1 VTDDRVTNDRVTD
14 DRVIDDPS
22 ITVLIVDDH
31 PLVRAGLRGLLA
43 ATDDLEVVAEA
54 GDGESAI
61 TLALLHAPDV
71 VLMDLSMPGIDGV
84 ETTRRMLQATPGL
97 AVVILTSFQGEARV
111 AEALRSGAIGYLLKD
126 SDPDEVLAAVRAA
139 AVGEVPI
146 DSRVARALLPRGS
159 GGRPVLSAREGQVLK
174 LITDGLSNKQIA
186 AQLGIAERTV
196 KVHAGNV
203 FRQLGVS
210 DRTSAAMWAR
220 DNLRY

>member
-1 VTDDRVTNDRVTD
+1 MTDDRVTA
-14 DRVIDDPS
+14 DPGS
-22 ITVLIVDDH
+22 GDSVITVLIVDDH

-43 ATDDLEVVAEA
+43 ATADLAVVAEA

-61 TLALLHAPDV
+61 ALALLHSPDV

-84 ETTRRMLQATPGL
+84 ETTRRLLRATPGL
-97 AVVILTSFQGEARV
+97 PVVILTSFQGEARV
-111 AEALRSGAIGYLLKD
+111 VEALRTGAIGYLLKD

-139 AVGEVPI
+139 AGGEVPI
-146 DSRVARALLPRGS
+146 DSRVARALLPRDG
-159 GGRPVLSAREGQVLK
+159 GGRPVLSARESQVLK

-186 AQLGIAERTV
+186 TQLGIAERTV
-196 KVHAGNV
+196 KVHAGNL